1 MHISYK
7 PKSGDRVPHMRMENI
22 SQAFYNAAGLFDKE
36 EMEQVIIKDGNV
48 TIFNYTNGEIL
59 AGVPEQL
66 IHRDIFT
73 THSNAIAHGVN
84 CQGVMG
90 AGIALEVKRR
100 YPDLFEK
107 YKKMCFEFKDENS
120 TLTEFPLGTLYPYRV
135 PNTNLHILNC
145 FTQVDT
151 AKGPG
156 VVAISYQAI
165 FTSFLVAGCYCK
177 ENGIKELAIPQVGAG
192 LGGGN
197 WKIIY
202 QLIANAL
209 ALYGVTP
216 TVYVL
221 PQRG

>member
-7 PKSGDRVPHMRMENI
+7 PKSGERVPHMRMETLP
-22 SQAFYNAAGLFDKE
+22 QAFYVAAGLFDEE

-59 AGVPEQL
+59 AGLPEQV
-66 IHRDIFT
+66 IHRDIFA
-73 THSNAIAHGVN
+73 THLNAIAHGVN

-100 YPDLFEK
+100 YPEAYNGYVRYLNRYDPIQ
-107 YKKMCFEFKDENS
+107 Y
-120 TLTEFPLGTLYPYRV
+120 TAIGTMHPYRV
-135 PNTNLHILNC
+135 PGSNLHILNC

-151 AKGPG
+151 AKRRGE
-156 VVAISYQAI
+156 VAISYQAI
-165 FTSFLVAGCYCK
+165 FTSFSVAGVYCK
-177 ENGIKELAIPQVGAG
+177 ENGIEELAIPQVGAG

-202 QLIANAL
+202 QLIANTL

-216 TVYVL
+216 IVYVL
-221 PQRG
+221 PSRG

>member
-7 PKSGDRVPHMRMENI
+7 PKSGDRVPHMRMETLP
-22 SQAFYNAAGLFDKE
+22 QAFYVAAGLFDKE

-59 AGVPEQL
+59 AGLPERVVQG
-66 IHRDIFT
+66 DIFS
-73 THSNAIAHGVN
+73 THLNAIAHGVN

-100 YPDLFEK
+100 YPEAYNGYVRYLNRIDPFQH
-107 YKKMCFEFKDENS
+107 
-120 TLTEFPLGTLYPYRV
+120 TAIGTMHPYPV
-135 PNTNLHILNC
+135 PGTNLHILNC

-151 AKGPG
+151 AKQRGE
-156 VVAISYQAI
+156 VAISYQAI
-165 FTSFLVAGCYCK
+165 FTSFSVAGLYCK

-209 ALYGVTP
+209 AFYGVTP
-216 TVYVL
+216 IVHVL
-221 PQRG
+221 PTRGR

>member
-7 PKSGDRVPHMRMENI
+7 PKSGERVPHMRMETLP
-22 SQAFYNAAGLFDKE
+22 QAFYTAAGLFDKE

-59 AGVPEQL
+59 VGLPEQVE
-66 IHRDIFT
+66 HRDIFS
-73 THSNAIAHGVN
+73 THLNAIAHGVN

-100 YPDLFEK
+100 YPEAYNGYVRYLNR
-107 YKKMCFEFKDENS
+107 YHPIQNIAV
-120 TLTEFPLGTLYPYRV
+120 GTMHPYPV
-135 PNTNLHILNC
+135 PGTNLHILNC

-151 AKGPG
+151 AKRHGE
-156 VVAISYQAI
+156 VAISYQAI
-165 FTSFLVAGCYCK
+165 FTSFSVAGCYCK
-177 ENGIKELAIPQVGAG
+177 ENGIEELAIPQVGDG

-209 ALYGVTP
+209 GLYGVAP
-216 TVYVL
+216 IVYVL
-221 PQRG
+221 PPRG

>member
-7 PKSGDRVPHMRMENI
+7 PKSGERVPHMRMETLP
-22 SQAFYNAAGLFDKE
+22 QAFYTAAGLFDKE

-59 AGVPEQL
+59 AGLPERVA
-66 IHRDIFT
+66 HRDIFS
-73 THSNAIAHGVN
+73 THLNAIAHGVN

-107 YKKMCFEFKDENS
+107 YKKMCLEYKDEYS
-120 TLTEFPLGTLYPYRV
+120 TITEFPFGTMQPYRV

-145 FTQVDT
+145 FTQYDT
-151 AKGPG
+151 AKRHGD
-156 VVAISYQAI
+156 VAISYRAI
-165 FTSFLVAGCYCK
+165 FTSFSVAGAYCK
-177 ENGIKELAIPQVGAG
+177 ENGIEELAIPQVGAG

-216 TVYVL
+216 IVYVL
-221 PQRG
+221 PPRG

>member
-7 PKSGDRVPHMRMENI
+7 PKSGDRVPHMRMETFP
-22 SQAFYNAAGLFDKE
+22 QAFYVAAGLFDKE

-48 TIFNYTNGEIL
+48 TIFNYNNGEIL
-59 AGVPEQL
+59 AGLPEQVVQG
-66 IHRDIFT
+66 DIFS
-73 THSNAIAHGVN
+73 THLNAIAHGVN

-120 TLTEFPLGTLYPYRV
+120 TPTEFPLGTLYPYRV

-145 FTQVDT
+145 FTQYDT
-151 AKGPG
+151 AKRHGD
-156 VVAISYQAI
+156 VAISYQAI
-165 FTSFLVAGCYCK
+165 FNSFSIAGVYCK
-177 ENGIKELAIPQVGAG
+177 NEGIKELAIPQVGAG

-202 QLIANAL
+202 QLIANML
-209 ALYGVTP
+209 AFYGVTP
-216 TVYVL
+216 VVYIL
-221 PQRG
+221 PR

>member
-7 PKSGDRVPHMRMENI
+7 PKSGDRVPHMRMETFA
-22 SQAFYNAAGLFDKE
+22 QAFYNAAGLIDKE

-59 AGVPEQL
+59 AGLPEQVVQG
-66 IHRDIFT
+66 DIFS
-73 THSNAIAHGVN
+73 THLNAIAHGVN

-100 YPDLFEK
+100 YPEAYNGYVRYLNRYDPMQ
-107 YKKMCFEFKDENS
+107 YIAI
-120 TLTEFPLGTLYPYRV
+120 GTMYPYPV
-135 PNTNLHILNC
+135 PGTNLHILNC

-151 AKGPG
+151 AKQRGE
-156 VVAISYQAI
+156 VAISYQAI
-165 FTSFLVAGCYCK
+165 FTSFSVAGVYCK
-177 ENGIKELAIPQVGAG
+177 ENGIKELAVPQVGAG
-192 LGGGN
+192 LGGGE

-209 ALYGVTP
+209 DFYGVTP
-216 TVYVL
+216 IVYVL
-221 PQRG
+221 PTRGH

>member
-7 PKSGDRVPHMRMENI
+7 PKSGDRVTHMRMETLC
-22 SQAFYNAAGLFDKE
+22 QAFYVVAGLFDTE

-59 AGVPEQL
+59 AGLPEQVVQG
-66 IHRDIFT
+66 DIFS
-73 THSNAIAHGVN
+73 THLNAIAHGVN

-100 YPDLFEK
+100 YPEAYNGYVRYLNRYDPIQ
-107 YKKMCFEFKDENS
+107 Y
-120 TLTEFPLGTLYPYRV
+120 TAVGTMHPYQV
-135 PNTNLHILNC
+135 PGTNLHILNC

-151 AKGPG
+151 AKRRGD
-156 VVAISYQAI
+156 VAISYQSI
-165 FTSFLVAGCYCK
+165 FTSFLDAGLYCK

-209 ALYGVTP
+209 AFYGVTP
-216 TVYVL
+216 IVYVL
-221 PQRG
+221 PR

>member
-7 PKSGDRVPHMRMENI
+7 PKSGDRVPHMRMETLRH
-22 SQAFYNAAGLFDKE
+22 AFYVVAGLFDTE

-59 AGVPEQL
+59 AGLPEQVVQG
-66 IHRDIFT
+66 DIFS
-73 THSNAIAHGVN
+73 THLNAIAHGVN

-100 YPDLFEK
+100 YPEAYNGYVRYLNRYDPIQ
-107 YKKMCFEFKDENS
+107 Y
-120 TLTEFPLGTLYPYRV
+120 TAVGTMHPYPV
-135 PNTNLHILNC
+135 PGTNLHILNC

-151 AKGPG
+151 AKRRGD
-156 VVAISYQAI
+156 VAISYQSI
-165 FTSFLVAGCYCK
+165 FTSFLDAGLYCK

-209 ALYGVTP
+209 AFYGVTP
-216 TVYVL
+216 IVYVL
-221 PQRG
+221 PR

>member
-7 PKSGDRVPHMRMENI
+7 PKSGERVPHMRMETLA
-22 SQAFYNAAGLFDKE
+22 QAFYTAAGLFDKE

-59 AGVPEQL
+59 AGLPEQV
-66 IHRDIFT
+66 IHKDIFT
-73 THSNAIAHGVN
+73 TRLNAIAHGVN

-107 YKKMCFEFKDENS
+107 YKKTCFEFKDENS
-120 TLTEFPLGTLYPYRV
+120 TPTEFPFGTMYPYRV

-145 FTQVDT
+145 FTQRDT
-151 AKGPG
+151 AKRHGE
-156 VVAISYQAI
+156 VAISYQAI
-165 FTSFLVAGCYCK
+165 FTSFSVAGAYCK
-177 ENGIKELAIPQVGAG
+177 ENGIEELAIPQVGAG

-216 TVYVL
+216 IVYVL
-221 PQRG
+221 PSRG

>member
-7 PKSGDRVPHMRMENI
+7 PKSGERVPHVRVENLA
-22 SQAFYNAAGLFDKE
+22 QAFYMAAGLFDSK

-59 AGVPEQL
+59 AGLPEQVV
-66 IHRDIFT
+66 HKDIFT
-73 THSNAIAHGVN
+73 THLNAIAHGVN

-107 YKKMCFEFKDENS
+107 YKKMCLEYKDEYS
-120 TLTEFPLGTLYPYRV
+120 TITEFPFGTMQPYRV

-145 FTQVDT
+145 FTQHDT
-151 AKGPG
+151 AKRRGE
-156 VVAISYQAI
+156 VAISYQAI
-165 FTSFLVAGCYCK
+165 FTSFSVAGAYCK
-177 ENGIKELAIPQVGAG
+177 ENGIEELAIPQVGAG

-209 ALYGVTP
+209 AIYGVAP
-216 TVYVL
+216 IVYIL
-221 PQRG
+221 LR

>member
-7 PKSGDRVPHMRMENI
+7 PKSGDRVPHMRMETFP
-22 SQAFYNAAGLFDKE
+22 QAFYVAAGLFDEE

-59 AGVPEQL
+59 AGLPEL
-66 IHRDIFT
+66 VAHKDIFT
-73 THSNAIAHGVN
+73 THLNAIAHGVN

-100 YPDLFEK
+100 YPEAYSGYVRYLNRYDPIQ
-107 YKKMCFEFKDENS
+107 Y
-120 TLTEFPLGTLYPYRV
+120 TAVGTMHPYPV
-135 PNTNLHILNC
+135 PGTNLHILNC

-151 AKGPG
+151 AKQRGE
-156 VVAISYQAI
+156 VAISYQAI
-165 FTSFLVAGCYCK
+165 FTSFSVAGLYCK

-197 WKIIY
+197 WKVIY

-216 TVYVL
+216 IVYVL
-221 PQRG
+221 PRR

>member
-7 PKSGDRVPHMRMENI
+7 PKSGDRVPHMRMETLP
-22 SQAFYNAAGLFDKE
+22 QAFYVAAGLFNKG

-59 AGVPEQL
+59 AGLPETQVQG
-66 IHRDIFT
+66 DIFS
-73 THSNAIAHGVN
+73 THLNAIAHGVN
-84 CQGVMG
+84 CKGVMG

-100 YPDLFEK
+100 YPEAYNGYVRYLNRYDPIQ
-107 YKKMCFEFKDENS
+107 Y
-120 TLTEFPLGTLYPYRV
+120 TAIGTMHPYPV
-135 PNTNLHILNC
+135 PGTNLHILNC

-151 AKGPG
+151 AKQRGE
-156 VVAISYQAI
+156 VAISYQAI
-165 FTSFLVAGCYCK
+165 FTSFSVAGLYCK

-197 WKIIY
+197 WKIIF

-209 ALYGVTP
+209 VMYGVTP
-216 TVYVL
+216 IVYVL
-221 PQRG
+221 PTQGH

>member
-7 PKSGDRVPHMRMENI
+7 PMSGERVPHMRMETLP
-22 SQAFYNAAGLFDKE
+22 QAFYTAAGLFDKE

-59 AGVPEQL
+59 AGLPEQVV
-66 IHRDIFT
+66 HKDIFT
-73 THSNAIAHGVN
+73 THLNAIAHGVN
-84 CQGVMG
+84 CRGVMG

-100 YPDLFEK
+100 YPEAYSGYVRYLNQYEPIQ
-107 YKKMCFEFKDENS
+107 Y
-120 TLTEFPLGTLYPYRV
+120 TALGTLHPYRV
-135 PNTNLHILNC
+135 PGTNLHILNC
-145 FTQVDT
+145 FTQQDT
-151 AKGPG
+151 AKRHGE
-156 VVAISYQAI
+156 VAISYHAI
-165 FTSFLVAGCYCK
+165 FTSFSFAGAYCK
-177 ENGIKELAIPQVGAG
+177 ENGIEELAIPQVGAG

-216 TVYVL
+216 IVYIL
-221 PQRG
+221 PPRG